1 MAGTLEKKLEQR
13 LVKVVERNG
22 GMCWKFISPGTPGVP
37 DRICLLPGGRIIF
50 VEMKAE
56 WGRMANIQKYRKDQ
70 LTRLGYDARTI
81 KGETQLQNFI
91 QELEARA

>member
-70 LTRLGYDARTI
+70 LTSLGYDARTI
-81 KGETQLQNFI
+81 KGETQLQSFI